1 MKNLRDILIRKMSG
15 EIAVPGV
22 DPLADND
29 EGDFRTVVTADLT
42 GSVLEAH
49 DLMLQHVADLVQKD
63 SQYKTNY
70 YLSPTCPSPT
80 PSL

>member
-1 MKNLRDILIRKMSG
+1 MLMDEAIT
-15 EIAVPGV
+15 EPGV
-22 DPLADND
+22 DPLTDND

-42 GSVLEAH
+42 GRVLEAH
-49 DLMLQHVADLVQKD
+49 DLMLHHVADLVQED
-63 SQYKTNY
+63 SQYNTNH